1 MDLLRNLLLVIHF
14 VGFGALFGGASVQ
27 VRDHVKVVNSAMLHG
42 ALTQV
47 VSGVLLVGVIEG
59 AGDDV
64 NHAKI
69 AVKLVVALVISVL
82 CWVNRRKDSVP
93 GGLFFTVLALTLA
106 NVVVAV
112 FW

>member
-1 MDLLRNLLLVIHF
+1 MEFLRNALLVIHF
-14 VGFGALFGGASVQ
+14 LGFGALFGGAVVQ
-27 VRDHVKVVNSAMLHG
+27 LRDSVKVVNAGMLQG
-42 ALTQV
+42 ALTSV
-47 VSGVLLVGVIEG
+47 VSGVLLVGVIES

-64 NHAKI
+64 NQSKI
-69 AVKLVVALVISVL
+69 AVKLAVALVVTVL

-93 GGLFFTVLALTLA
+93 GGLYYAILLLTLA